1 MFIYSKENNIER
13 LKNTTQI
20 LLTRTRR
27 NLHTFITKTYNT
39 TPKIFKQYITF
50 QLLHNAPTHLVS
62 IFKEHMINDYVEE
75 FLKREYTLIESRE
88 RLPKF
93 AKFYKNY
100 LQFFCKAT
108 LRHFMLNEIIKNYG
122 EEKAEIYYKEN
133 YPEENERNCSSHNYK
148 FNNHNNDNQGDDD
161 SDSDEDDF
169 LNSKST
175 IFSKSIKEI
184 INKVENGE
192 SFFNDINKAMNFP
205 LTQRSLK
212 TLGRFNIETINCHI
226 WKPNMNNN
234 TNKNSRNN
242 TIINLLNNLKLKQRN
257 KTKSKRKGNNNTM
270 QVGSQ
275 KGQKKKCFIKQ
286 QIHHKYI
293 NSAHYYDTKHK
304 NAMSY
309 TNLKNLIKYNT
320 LLENTLK
327 NGKNHRQTSS
337 FKTVVQ
343 PQQYNKNK
351 NTKNSN
357 LESGTNHRNKSR
369 NKQQGSNLNTNG
381 TNTLTKKKLM
391 NYTYRTVDY
400 HIQSP
405 KMMNKISLIKPAIKP
420 KKRNKVS
427 PTHHNSNQIN
437 PQQHYQHHHQ
447 ILSFSSN
454 SITTRKTRTE
464 SSLGKN
470 HIIKKVT
477 PRVKPLS
484 SIRKNIPN
492 GKRPLMSSPKS
503 AKSNS
508 SSSRNVTTDKAS
520 LMKIALS
527 VLLDSHKLKY
537 QQCSKTSSLNINI
550 KNSIHNHH
558 SNYKSRNV
566 NRSNIGLESFL
577 KSNYNYHTH
586 NKNLATFLVKK
597 NINLTKKGYGLTK
610 PLPKCKEHRK

>member
-13 LKNTTQI
+13 LKNPTQK
-20 LLTRTRR
+20 LLTKTQR

-133 YPEENERNCSSHNYK
+133 YPEENERNCSSQNYK
-148 FNNHNNDNQGDDD
+148 FINNNQYDD
-161 SDSDEDDF
+161 SDSDDDD
-169 LNSKST
+169 LINSKSI

-212 TLGRFNIETINCHI
+212 TLERINIETLNGHI
-226 WKPNMNNN
+226 WNPNVDNN

-242 TIINLLNNLKLKQRN
+242 TIINLLNNLKLKQGN
-257 KTKSKRKGNNNTM
+257 KMKSKRKGNNNTM
-270 QVGSQ
+270 QVISQ

-293 NSAHYYDTKHK
+293 NNAHYYDTKHK

-320 LLENTLK
+320 LLENTFK
-327 NGKNHRQTSS
+327 NSKNHRQTSS

-343 PQQYNKNK
+343 HSQQYNKNK
-351 NTKNSN
+351 NTKIPNMKN
-357 LESGTNHRNKSR
+357 GTNHENKSR
-369 NKQQGSNLNTNG
+369 NKQFESNLNINA

-405 KMMNKISLIKPAIKP
+405 KIMNKISLIKPEIKP

-427 PTHHNSNQIN
+427 PIIHHNSNHVN
-437 PQQHYQHHHQ
+437 PQNHHYQ

-470 HIIKKVT
+470 TIVKKIT

-492 GKRPLMSSPKS
+492 NKRLLMSSPKS

-508 SSSRNVTTDKAS
+508 NSSRNVTTDKAA

-527 VLLDSHKLKY
+527 VLLDNHKVKH

-550 KNSIHNHH
+550 KNSLHNYH
-558 SNYKSRNV
+558 NTYRSRNA